1 MTSAPQTAA
10 TALLL
15 KLGTGDQRK
24 TLDEYFGYP
33 VSVTDDFE
41 GVYRVCL
48 TIEGVV
54 MPDVRSS
61 DCGRFRVDPQT
72 EYNLTPEQVQLFDDL
87 QGLLESAV
95 EVAVNAG
102 CLAIQQRLGV
112 DSGDLAG
119 VIFSGDD
126 AKNDFRRAFGQY
138 LLAEFNA
145 AG

>member
-1 MTSAPQTAA
+1 MTSAPKIAG

-15 KLGTGDQRK
+15 KLGTGEQRK

-33 VSVTDDFE
+33 VSVTEDFE

-61 DCGRFRVDPQT
+61 DCGRFRVDPLA
-72 EYNLTPEQVQLFDDL
+72 EYQLSPEQVQFFDDL
-87 QGLLESAV
+87 QGLLDSAV
-95 EVAVNAG
+95 EDAINAG

-119 VIFSGDD
+119 VIFSGED
-126 AKNDFRRAFGQY
+126 AKNDFRRVFGQY
-138 LLAEFNA
+138 ILAEINA